1 MSQKEASLSG
11 VETSP
16 RSREGMREVLPKKE
30 SLKGIKE
37 TPGLGEAKISASMIL
52 RLKTVT

>member
-11 VETSP
+11 VEASP
-16 RSREGMREVLPKKE
+16 RSREGMREVRPKKE